1 MSEITLESKNC
12 QSVSTSVTE
21 KKKYFTNRSKY
32 IHSFVG
38 IAFMFG
44 FPLLNPIEPITEI
57 GMHILA
63 IFIGMVYLWSTV
75 NSIWPSILGLLLMTI
90 SGFATMTEVAVGA
103 FGTDIAVLMLLSMV
117 FFGGVEYAGC
127 TQYMARWFV
136 TRKII
141 DGRPYIFLF
150 IFFLGSYFLSG
161 LTDPIASLFILWP
174 IAVEFLQE
182 LGVKKDEKAYAVTIF
197 GIYLAATLG
206 QPMFPFKGAALVC
219 VATFESLSGIQVNYL
234 AYVLVNIILS
244 VIMLA
249 VFMLLVKF
257 IFKPDLRGFQKINVE
272 QFKKN
277 PLPPMNLQQKLFF
290 ISIFAY
296 IIFLLAPSI
305 LPRTWFITEMLSR
318 MGVLGITFLFVILL
332 MIIHVD
338 GKPVLPFGTV
348 AAKSISWDVYF
359 LVVAALYGANAVSND
374 ITGIK
379 AWLLQVLEPLLGNK
393 PDVIFIALLLFFIA
407 TVTNIANNAGMVVIL
422 IPIVLAF
429 SEQYPAVEPVTLS
442 MLITFLAFFS
452 ILTPAASPYA
462 GMLHARRD
470 LIHVSDILKMGFPFV
485 IIGVVLYTTIGY
497 QLAKLFF

>member
-1 MSEITLESKNC
+1 
-12 QSVSTSVTE
+12 
-21 KKKYFTNRSKY
+21 
-32 IHSFVG
+32 
-38 IAFMFG
+38 
-44 FPLLNPIEPITEI
+44 
-57 GMHILA
+57 
-63 IFIGMVYLWSTV
+63 
-75 NSIWPSILGLLLMTI
+75 
-90 SGFATMTEVAVGA
+90 
-103 FGTDIAVLMLLSMV
+103 
-117 FFGGVEYAGC
+117 
-127 TQYMARWFV
+127 
-136 TRKII
+136 
-141 DGRPYIFLF
+141 
-150 IFFLGSYFLSG
+150 
-161 LTDPIASLFILWP
+161 
-174 IAVEFLQE
+174 
-182 LGVKKDEKAYAVTIF
+182 
-197 GIYLAATLG
+197 
-206 QPMFPFKGAALVC
+206 
-219 VATFESLSGIQVNYL
+219 
-234 AYVLVNIILS
+234 
-244 VIMLA
+244 MLA

-332 MIIHVD
+332 MLIHVD